1 VCRKVEL
8 ELERIN
14 LDPTL
19 KGIDSFTF
27 FNQADQI
34 TDSLRSLLQAGT
46 LGSLLAVAILF
57 LFLRRINMTLVVAVA
72 IPLSILATNVFLYL
86 SGNSLNVLTMMGLM
100 LGVGMLVDNAVVV
113 LESIHRRHNLG
124 ARPVAAAIR
133 GTREVGRAIVAST
146 LTTVIVFAPVIISKA
161 DELGVWLGEVGITI
175 SVTLVCSLLVSL
187 TLIPALS
194 VRLSADRQQSRVENG
209 WLAKLRRQY
218 LRVLNW
224 TALRHPYLTALVIV
238 PAVLVVTGV
247 LMGVT
252 KFQPEPFGEEGIR
265 RESLYIDF
273 DYSGSVDRDSAERYV
288 LTVTE
293 YLETRREDFDV
304 RDIYCFY
311 VADGGGV
318 TIFLEDGIISED
330 FYKEVREDLRENLP
344 VQAGVEYRFG
354 DEEGQNSGVK
364 TFSVTVWGEETELL
378 EDISQEVKRRLTTLP
393 DIHDLSNEADR
404 GNQEIRVQV
413 DTERAGRYGIRPA
426 TISQVLGLTYR
437 GVMLPRLHTGDKEI
451 DLVVSLQPD
460 DRESIENLS
469 ILTVGESGG
478 QPVQLG
484 QIADFDFGRSPGT
497 IHRTNQKTGVTIR
510 GSYEGEKLDDA
521 LDDIRSFMNSID
533 LPLGYGWDFG
543 TEIIRGQQQRS
554 EMGTNMLLALACVF
568 FVMASLFESLLHP
581 LVVMGCVPFA
591 SLGVF
596 WTMMLTS
603 TPFNMMA
610 MIGIVILIG
619 IVVNNGIVLV
629 DHINNHRRL
638 GKSLDVAIMD
648 GCADRLR
655 PILMTAGTTILGLLP
670 LAVFHGAH
678 VGDAEYYPMARAI
691 SGGLA
696 SSTLLTLI
704 VLPTYY
710 RINTRW
716 AAAIRTSLRAASL
729 GKGATKRDVLAKL

>member
-1 VCRKVEL
+1 
-8 ELERIN
+8 
-14 LDPTL
+14 
-19 KGIDSFTF
+19 
-27 FNQADQI
+27 
-34 TDSLRSLLQAGT
+34 
-46 LGSLLAVAILF
+46 
-57 LFLRRINMTLVVAVA
+57 M
-72 IPLSILATNVFLYL
+72 
-86 SGNSLNVLTMMGLM
+86 
-100 LGVGMLVDNAVVV
+100 
-113 LESIHRRHNLG
+113 
-124 ARPVAAAIR
+124 
-133 GTREVGRAIVAST
+133 
-146 LTTVIVFAPVIISKA
+146 
-161 DELGVWLGEVGITI
+161 
-175 SVTLVCSLLVSL
+175 
-187 TLIPALS
+187 
-194 VRLSADRQQSRVENG
+194 
-209 WLAKLRRQY
+209 
-218 LRVLNW
+218 
-224 TALRHPYLTALVIV
+224 
-238 PAVLVVTGV
+238 
-247 LMGVT
+247 
-252 KFQPEPFGEEGIR
+252 
-265 RESLYIDF
+265 
-273 DYSGSVDRDSAERYV
+273 
-288 LTVTE
+288 
-293 YLETRREDFDV
+293 
-304 RDIYCFY
+304 
-311 VADGGGV
+311 
-318 TIFLEDGIISED
+318 
-330 FYKEVREDLRENLP
+330 
-344 VQAGVEYRFG
+344 
-354 DEEGQNSGVK
+354 
-364 TFSVTVWGEETELL
+364 
-378 EDISQEVKRRLTTLP
+378 KRRLTTLP

-404 GNQEIRVQV
+404 GKQEIRVQV
-413 DTERAGRYGIRPA
+413 DAERAGRYGIRPA
-426 TISQVLGLTYR
+426 TISQILGLTYR

-510 GSYEGEKLDDA
+510 GSYEGDKLDAA
-521 LDDIRSFMNSID
+521 LDNIRSLMNSID

-554 EMGTNMLLALACVF
+554 EMGANMLLALACVF

-638 GKSLDVAIMD
+638 GKSLEVAILD

-716 AAAIRTSLRAASL
+716 AAAIRNSLRVASL
-729 GKGATKRDVLAKL
+729 GRGAKNRDSLAKL